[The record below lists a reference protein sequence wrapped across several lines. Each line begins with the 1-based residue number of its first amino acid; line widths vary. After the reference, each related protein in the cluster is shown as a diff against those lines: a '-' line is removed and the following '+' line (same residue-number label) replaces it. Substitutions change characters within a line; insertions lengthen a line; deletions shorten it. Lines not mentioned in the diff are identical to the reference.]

1 MKILRLMDRLEAEVL
16 VSAGL
21 AAALTVFAAA
31 AVLAVGNGAQNG
43 QDVNCCGW
51 IGNDNPDGLTGS
63 YAYVN
68 ETHNM
73 ILSEWNEPSHDWVRN
88 NNIIWTQ
95 AAEDKLDRDTCCR
108 TLTYEQRIH
117 DQFYF
122 NYTGNANWNLPLSK
136 VPENENW
143 FEEQQ
148 QGYTEVDA
156 EQVDPWRINV
166 NTWYFI
172 DLQFDSEKPSIAGR
186 PDFYSEIEWCDKN
199 FVNCFFDV
207 TGWMERKVL
216 QQ

>member
-1 MKILRLMDRLEAEVL
+1 MTSNISRSGSAAL
-16 VSAGL
+16 VSLALAAGL
-21 AAALTVFAAA
+21 TLATAAV
-31 AVLAVGNGAQNG
+31 VLAVDNGAQNG
-43 QDVNCCGW
+43 QDINCCGW
-51 IGNDNPDGLTGS
+51 IGNDNPDGVTGT

-73 ILSEWNEPSHDWVRN
+73 ILSEWVEPSHDWVRN

-95 AAEDKLDRDTCCR
+95 AAEDKLDRETGSK

-117 DQFYF
+117 DQFYY
-122 NYTGNANWNLPLSK
+122 NYAGNWNSNLPLSK
-136 VPENENW
+136 APENENW
-143 FEEQQ
+143 FEEQN

-156 EQVDPWRINV
+156 EQVDPWRIAV

-172 DLQFDSEKPSIAGR
+172 DLQFDSEKPAIAGR
-186 PDFYSEIEWCDKN
+186 PDFYSEIEYCDKN

-207 TGWMERKVL
+207 TGWMEKKVL